1 MSELRADFNALK
13 SSAQGR
19 HDPVGLRR
27 IEGLLRRYEQSAGP
41 LSEVLAA
48 RLATALA
55 RYRAAMPVREPAAA
69 PSARRDRPAQAIAE
83 LRRQLAA
90 VAADSSS
97 RSLDETLRD
106 QERQLVAAAQH
117 GELAAAGAAHAPE
130 LRAEQRV
137 RDAMVRLNADR
148 VLEQARREVPED
160 AGPLNPQRLAAG
172 SLQTMNSLS
181 PYYLTRLVS
190 YLETL
195 FWLEQAEPGAID

>member
-1 MSELRADFNALK
+1 MSELRADFNALR

-27 IEGLLRRYEQSAGP
+27 IEGLLRRYEQSSGP
-41 LSEVLAA
+41 LSEVLEA

-55 RYRAAMPVREPAAA
+55 RYRAAMPVRAAA
-69 PSARRDRPAQAIAE
+69 QPARGAHPAEAIAG

-90 VAADSSS
+90 VVADSSG

-106 QERQLVAAAQH
+106 QERQLVAAAQQ
-117 GELAAAGAAHAPE
+117 GELATAGAAGAPE
-130 LRAEQRV
+130 LRARHRV

-160 AGPLNPQRLAAG
+160 AGPLNPQRLASG

-181 PYYLTRLVS
+181 PYYLTCLVS

-195 FWLEQAEPGAID
+195 FWLEQADCGALD